1 MDSPHSPT
9 PIEGEQQSLD
19 SPDSSQSSGLSFG
32 HRRNLLPTR
41 RLIDFEPLRQPNTTY
56 QHGRD
61 SPVWGQQ
68 QPLDP
73 RDAQEL
79 PQPSFQP
86 EDPFLSDRRPID
98 FEPLR
103 QPSPTYQHGRNSPVW
118 GQQQPLDSPDA
129 PELPQP
135 SFQFEDPFLQTR
147 RLLDFELFRQPNG
160 SPRHGQGFPFWG
172 QEQYFETPDALSP
185 PEFDIVYSNGWIH
198 EIPIRPMDYE
208 YRMLP
213 IQPSP
218 QGRDSPVS
226 GGSEPLSING
236 PDPFQDTRKSKRR
249 ITHGR
254 SMSIERACK
263 AWAYELANSAPNSN
277 QIDANTKDLFAS
289 LENLV
294 LRLVNNQPSTE
305 APPQPS
311 VKRPPNRYKI
321 SKRTRD
327 EPPEPRVDVEDLPY
341 WLRPRLGIR
350 LPPGMVNLLQLHL
363 PVYLVR
369 EFEDSL
375 RYLPSKLSFK
385 ENSPFGTVIPK
396 KGQVGIHPA
405 FRTATPEDIL
415 MAEKALELSKER
427 QFLTPE
433 EAWRSPIIEDRNS
446 DAGSGSLTAYKPMT
460 DDGTAG
466 STNKFQG
473 FEHWRSENHTLTTDD
488 CTTGPANK
496 SQGVEHWELEN
507 HSCSVDGERSK
518 PKSSEQEAFPDFDQ
532 ALIFSDQGMESP
544 IEDQASVCLNQSRES
559 PDIGPVTMFSGR
571 AIETDQGSIFLS
583 QGMQTP
589 IVGPVSMLYSLDME
603 SPIEDQVA
611 MASDQGM
618 ESPIENQDSE
628 YFGQGM
634 EYLIEDVVSRYFRDS
649 TESPA
654 EDQVSVYSD
663 QLEAFPDVD
672 PALMFYGQDIEH
684 LVEDQ
689 DSMPSTISIESPL
702 LMHEGIPIIRWFY
715 ESGDGNSGSL
725 GQPSS
730 NQGKKTK
737 EYYKRNSA
745 DFAHL
750 PPIDFTKS
758 YKHFCTTPFS
768 NLVTDG
774 GLEDYN
780 STDEETVQKT
790 TEVTENPRV
799 PTDTYGPEDHEAR
812 MQDLFTE
819 IEQEGAAL
827 ILTTWQEVYAER
839 AEEKGTEEE
848 QAEAALEDSQEKIT
862 LEPKIIQEPA
872 VSLERRRSKT
882 KSWFEGLPAEKE
894 DIKERRRTQGAELEL
909 NGKRISWPGGLA
921 SARDGQT
928 HESFEDSI
936 GYVTQGPAD
945 LLVQKNSKRVTWF
958 GGLPAERQKRT
969 DEAFGDSQEK
979 IDPGLGHP
987 LERKRSKRTS
997 WFGGH
1002 PAKNEERS
1010 KENLGGSHEKLTP
1023 ASVHPLERKGSK
1035 RRSWFPGYSAE
1046 RVEQTKKGLE
1056 DSQGKLTP
1064 SVHPLERK
1072 GSKRRSWFPGHSA
1085 ERVEQ
1090 TKEGL
1095 EDSQGK
1101 LTPAS
1106 VHSLERKGSKRRSWF
1121 PGHSAE
1127 RVEQAKE
1134 GLDGSQGK
1142 STPASVHPL
1151 ERKSSKRRSWFP
1163 GHPAERE
1170 GRASEDSHGKLI
1182 HGNVHALARKGSE
1195 RRSWFPGYS
1204 VEGEGRTSE
1213 DSYGKLTQGNVHP
1226 LERKG
1231 SKRRSW
1237 FPGHPIEGEGR
1248 ASEDSYGKSTQ
1259 GNVHP
1264 LERKASKRKTWF
1276 GGLPPERE
1284 ERTEGA
1290 LEDSHGK
1297 ATQEPVHPLERKR
1310 SKRMSWFGGVPV
1322 KRDEQTHEAFEG
1334 STETIG
1340 QGPAELSEKMRAKRV
1355 SWFGGLPTQ
1364 RERTERRTTQ
1374 GGQEERKRKRT
1385 SWFA

>member
-1 MDSPHSPT
+1 
-9 PIEGEQQSLD
+9 
-19 SPDSSQSSGLSFG
+19 
-32 HRRNLLPTR
+32 
-41 RLIDFEPLRQPNTTY
+41 
-56 QHGRD
+56 
-61 SPVWGQQ
+61 
-68 QPLDP
+68 
-73 RDAQEL
+73 
-79 PQPSFQP
+79 
-86 EDPFLSDRRPID
+86 
-98 FEPLR
+98 
-103 QPSPTYQHGRNSPVW
+103 
-118 GQQQPLDSPDA
+118 
-129 PELPQP
+129 
-135 SFQFEDPFLQTR
+135 
-147 RLLDFELFRQPNG
+147 
-160 SPRHGQGFPFWG
+160 
-172 QEQYFETPDALSP
+172 
-185 PEFDIVYSNGWIH
+185 
-198 EIPIRPMDYE
+198 MDYE
-208 YRMLP
+208 YRMLRIRP
-213 IQPSP
+213 CP

-249 ITHGR
+249 MTHGR

-263 AWAYELANSAPNSN
+263 AWAYELANSASNSN
-277 QIDANTKDLFAS
+277 QIAANTKDLFAS
-289 LENLV
+289 LENLA

-305 APPQPS
+305 APPQAS

-321 SKRTRD
+321 SKSTRD
-327 EPPEPRVDVEDLPY
+327 ELPEPRVDVEDLPY
-341 WLRPRLGIR
+341 WLRARLGIR

-369 EFEDSL
+369 EFEDPL

-396 KGQVGIHPA
+396 KGQVGIHPT
-405 FRTATPEDIL
+405 FRTAAPEDIL

-427 QFLTPE
+427 QFITLE
-433 EAWRSPIIEDRNS
+433 EAWRSPIIEDCGS
-446 DAGSGSLTAYKPMT
+446 DAGSGSLMAYKPMT

-488 CTTGPANK
+488 CNTGPANK
-496 SQGVEHWELEN
+496 FEGVEHWKSEN
-507 HSCSVDGERSK
+507 HSCSVDGESSK
-518 PKSSEQEAFPDFDQ
+518 PKSSDQPEAFPDFDQ
-532 ALIFSDQGMESP
+532 AVIFSDQGMQSP
-544 IEDQASVCLNQSRES
+544 IADQALVCLNQSMES
-559 PDIGPVTMFSGR
+559 LDIGPVTMFSGR
-571 AIETDQGSIFLS
+571 DIETDLGSVSLS

-589 IVGPVSMLYSLDME
+589 IVSPISMLYSLDME
-603 SPIEDQVA
+603 SPIKDQVV
-611 MASDQGM
+611 MASDQGT

-634 EYLIEDVVSRYFRDS
+634 EYLIEDVISRYFREGTKS
-649 TESPA
+649 SA

-672 PALMFYGQDIEH
+672 PALMFYGPDIEH
-684 LVEDQ
+684 LVEGQ
-689 DSMPSTISIESPL
+689 DSMPSTMSIESPL

-715 ESGDGNSGSL
+715 ESGDDNSGSL
-725 GQPSS
+725 GHPSSS

-758 YKHFCTTPFS
+758 YKHFCTTPFG

-780 STDEETVQKT
+780 STDEETVQET

-799 PTDTYGPEDHEAR
+799 PTETYGPEDHEAR

-819 IEQEGAAL
+819 IEQEGAARN
-827 ILTTWQEVYAER
+827 LTTWQEVYAER
-839 AEEKGTEEE
+839 AEEEETEEE
-848 QAEAALEDSQEKIT
+848 QAEAALEDIQEKT
-862 LEPKIIQEPA
+862 THEPKIIQEPV

-909 NGKRISWPGGLA
+909 NGKRISWLGGLA
-921 SARDGQT
+921 SAREEQT
-928 HESFEDSI
+928 QESFEDSI
-936 GYVTQGPAD
+936 GYITQGPSD

-969 DEAFGDSQEK
+969 DEAFGDSQEN
-979 IDPGLGHP
+979 IGPGLAHP

-1023 ASVHPLERKGSK
+1023 ASVNPLERKGSK
-1035 RRSWFPGYSAE
+1035 RRSWFRGYSAE
-1046 RVEQTKKGLE
+1046 RVEQTKEGLE

-1064 SVHPLERK
+1064 ASVHPLERK
-1072 GSKRRSWFPGHSA
+1072 GSKRRSWLPGHSA

-1106 VHSLERKGSKRRSWF
+1106 VH
-1121 PGHSAE
+1121 
-1127 RVEQAKE
+1127 
-1134 GLDGSQGK
+1134 
-1142 STPASVHPL
+1142 PL
-1151 ERKSSKRRSWFP
+1151 ERKASKRRSWFP

-1182 HGNVHALARKGSE
+1182 HGNVHTLERKASK
-1195 RRSWFPGYS
+1195 RRSWFPGHS

-1237 FPGHPIEGEGR
+1237 FPGHPAEGEGR
-1248 ASEDSYGKSTQ
+1248 TSEDSHGKLTQ
-1259 GNVHP
+1259 VNGHP

-1276 GGLPPERE
+1276 GGLPPERGTNRRCFGGQSWKSNSRACSSIRAKTLKANELVWRSTCE
-1284 ERTEGA
+1284 ER
-1290 LEDSHGK
+1290 
-1297 ATQEPVHPLERKR
+1297 
-1310 SKRMSWFGGVPV
+1310 
-1322 KRDEQTHEAFEG
+1322 
-1334 STETIG
+1334 
-1340 QGPAELSEKMRAKRV
+1340 
-1355 SWFGGLPTQ
+1355 
-1364 RERTERRTTQ
+1364 
-1374 GGQEERKRKRT
+1374 
-1385 SWFA
+1385 